1 MSGVA
6 SFNPAMELPEGAR
19 IALIATRYN
28 ADIVDRML
36 DAARSALQRLDVVF
50 DVFRVP
56 GAWELPLLAMNL
68 AEQNEHDAL
77 VAMGC
82 VIRGDTRHFEHVA
95 DECARGLM
103 QVQLDYGL
111 PVANAVLAVEQRQD
125 ALDRAG
131 GIHGNKGEEAVLA
144 ALEMI
149 SLLYQGDWELDQ

>member
-1 MSGVA
+1 MSGRADFAVD
-6 SFNPAMELPEGAR
+6 PRVPEGIR
-19 IALIATRYN
+19 VALMATRFN
-28 ADIVDRML
+28 ADIVDAML
-36 DAARSALQRLDVVF
+36 DAARSMLQRRDVVF
-50 DVFRVP
+50 DVIRVP

-68 AEQNEHDAL
+68 AEANDHDAL
-77 VAMGC
+77 VALGC

-95 DECARGLM
+95 DQCARGLM

-131 GIHGNKGEEAVLA
+131 GIHGNKGEEAALA

-149 SLLYQGDWELDQ
+149 TVLDREVA